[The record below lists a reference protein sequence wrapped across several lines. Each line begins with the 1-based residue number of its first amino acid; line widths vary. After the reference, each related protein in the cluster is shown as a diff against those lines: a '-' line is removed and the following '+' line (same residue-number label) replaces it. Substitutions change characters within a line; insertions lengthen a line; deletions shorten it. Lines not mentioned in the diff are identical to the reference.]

1 MKILYLGDVM
11 GEPGRKVV
19 SKLLPKIK
27 IQHDIDAVIAQS
39 ENVTH
44 GKGLSTN
51 HCRELQEA
59 GVNGFSGGNH
69 TFERLDNMR
78 MASDVNEPVLAP
90 ANVIGPAHDS
100 FKLIKVNDGYV
111 AFVSLM
117 GYIAPKGYNHETTES
132 PLIAIDRILPK
143 INENKPTAIIVN
155 IHSEFS
161 SEKVILG
168 HYLDGKVTAVVGDHW
183 HVPTADARV
192 LPDGTA
198 HISDVGMCGAL
209 NSSIGVDLNVAIER
223 WKGGKIRNRLDSSPP
238 WQLCG
243 VIIEVNTKN
252 GLAKSIKQ
260 LIINTHT
267 L

>member
-1 MKILYLGDVM
+1 MKILYLGDIM
-11 GEPGRKVV
+11 GEPGRRVV
-19 SKLLPKIK
+19 AKLLPKVK
-27 IQHDIDAVIAQS
+27 IQYEIDIVLAQS

-59 GVNGFSGGNH
+59 GIDGFTGGNH
-69 TFERLDNMR
+69 SFERSDNMR
-78 MASDVNEPVLAP
+78 MASDVNEPVVAP
-90 ANVIGPAHDS
+90 ANVKGLSYDS
-100 FKLIKVNDGYV
+100 FKLIKASEGYV

-117 GYIAPKGYNHETTES
+117 GYIAPKGYNTDTTES
-132 PLIAIDRILPK
+132 PLVAIDRILPK
-143 INENKPTAIIVN
+143 INENKPTAIFVN

-192 LPDGTA
+192 LPSGTA

-209 NSSIGVDLNVAIER
+209 NSSIGVDLDVAIER
-223 WKGGKIRNRLDSSPP
+223 WKGGKIRNRLESGPP

-243 VIIEVNTKN
+243 VIVEVNAKT
-252 GLAKSIKQ
+252 GLALSIKQ
-260 LIINTHT
+260 LLINTHT